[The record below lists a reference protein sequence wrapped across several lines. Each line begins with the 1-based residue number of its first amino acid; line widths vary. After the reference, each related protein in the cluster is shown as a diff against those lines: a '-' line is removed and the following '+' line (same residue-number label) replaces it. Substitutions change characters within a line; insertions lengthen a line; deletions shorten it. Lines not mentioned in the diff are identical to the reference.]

1 MVDMQGFRGPGAKCG
16 MDDVQPR
23 LVELG
28 GGDHHVV
35 LEQAQQHQQT
45 PGAAVPSW
53 PAVMQLASMFV
64 ARPTRNPPGPRG
76 GIGYSTFWLAQGAGP
91 DATVTGIDSDA
102 GHIEQARQLC
112 TNFGLDGPVDFV
124 LGEVTD
130 VLADTPGPV
139 DATTT
144 PGSPRL
150 RRTWKRCSVCSGR
163 GAS

>member
-1 MVDMQGFRGPGAKCG
+1 

-28 GGDHHVV
+28 GGDRFHVV

-45 PGAAVPSW
+45 HGCRLFPAG

-64 ARPTRNPPGPRG
+64 ARPTRNPPGPRV

-139 DATTT
+139 DAIHDDAWFAT
-144 PGSPRL
+144 PPAHLEAMLGLL
-150 RRTWKRCSVCSGR
+150 RPGGLLTMPNWFLLIG
-163 GAS
+163 G